1 MGSFSININKVKQR
15 TSLLTLI
22 FAAGLFAVSPASA
35 KQVTLNS
42 IQGNLTVKG
51 DLIAVED
58 GFYKI
63 DTSIGILSIS
73 VKDVTCEGDCPAL
86 VKNNTLQIA
95 GSSAIGSRLM
105 PFLLEGYAKYEG
117 VKLKSIPGAPIGMIV
132 NEIVGSDGNIVTR
145 VMTNLGNSN
154 EAFKALT
161 NPDTQIG
168 MSTRRV
174 LPAEA
179 RRVAKSGGG
188 NLIDATQEH
197 VIAVHPVVIMV
208 HPSNPVQAVSLED
221 LDGIYSGRIKNW
233 SELGGRN
240 EPIIAYGRDKASGI
254 GGVFQQVIF
263 AKSRNKQADS
273 VIVLDTDDQ
282 LARSVMTQ
290 PSAIGIA
297 GAAFSTGT
305 KPLDIID
312 QCGITVSP
320 DSFTTKAEEYPIQRR
335 IYLYNR
341 SDNMSETAKGLIDF
355 ITTEE
360 ADALVKNAGFY
371 NLAVEQDTRPYQGG
385 RAFDVINATQNPE
398 ELPLMRE
405 LVVDLLSYDRLTT
418 TIRFGSGSAA
428 LEAKAYADLDELFD
442 YLNGLDY
449 PVELLFTGFSDAD
462 GSFAANQ
469 GLSYNRA
476 LQAANAA
483 EVYSKGKI
491 TNPNGV
497 TFTAKGYGELAP
509 VACNATLEG
518 KRTNRR
524 VEIWIR
530 RQ

>member
-1 MGSFSININKVKQR
+1 MGSFSTTHSKGGG
-15 TSLLTLI
+15 TLLSLI
-22 FAAGLFAVSPASA
+22 VAAGLSFSMPAMA

-42 IQGNLTVKG
+42 IEGNLSVQG
-51 DLIAVED
+51 ELVAVEG

-63 DTSIGILSIS
+63 DTSIGMLSIS
-73 VKDVTCEGDCPAL
+73 VKDVTCEGDCPSL
-86 VKNNTLQIA
+86 VKNDTFRIV

-105 PFLLEGYAKYEG
+105 PLLLEGYSQSADAK
-117 VKLKSIPGAPIGMIV
+117 LNAIPGAPIGMIF
-132 NEIVGSDGNIVTR
+132 NEIVADNGTVLTS
-145 VMTNLGNSN
+145 VMTNLSNSS
-154 EAFKALT
+154 EAFKALSS
-161 NPDTQIG
+161 PETQIG
-168 MSTRRV
+168 MSTRRI

-179 RRVAKSGGG
+179 RRIARTGGG
-188 NLIDATQEH
+188 NLIDPAQEH
-197 VIAVHPVVIMV
+197 VIAVDPVVIMV

-221 LDGIYSGRIKNW
+221 LDGIYSGRITNW
-233 SELGGRN
+233 SQLGGRN
-240 EPIIAYGRDKASGI
+240 EAIIAYGRDAGTGI
-254 GGVFQQVIF
+254 GGVFQQAIF

-273 VIVLDTDDQ
+273 VIVLDTDEQ

-297 GAAFSTGT
+297 GAAFAAST

-320 DSFTTKAEEYPIQRR
+320 NSFTTKAEEYPIQRR
-335 IYLYNR
+335 VYLYNR
-341 SDNMSETAKGLIDF
+341 SDNMNEISQGLLDF
-355 ITTEE
+355 TMTDE
-360 ADALVKNAGFY
+360 ADSLIERAGFY
-371 NLAVEQDTRPYQGG
+371 NLTVEQDTRPYQGG

-405 LVVDLLSYDRLTT
+405 LVVDLLSFDRLTT
-418 TIRFGSGSAA
+418 TIRFGSGSAS
-428 LEAKAYADLDELFD
+428 LEAKAYADLDELFE
-442 YLNGLDY
+442 YLNELDY
-449 PVELLFTGFSDAD
+449 PVELLFSGFSDAD

-469 GLSYNRA
+469 GLSFNRA
-476 LQAANAA
+476 QQAAQASEA
-483 EVYSKGKI
+483 YAQGKI

-497 TFTAKGYGELAP
+497 KFSAKGYGELAP

>member
-1 MGSFSININKVKQR
+1 MVSFSTKTVKQR
-15 TSLLTLI
+15 TALLPLVL
-22 FAAGLFAVSPASA
+22 AAGLFATAPAMA

-42 IQGNLTVKG
+42 IKGNLSVQG

-63 DTSIGILSIS
+63 DTSIGTLSIS
-73 VKDVTCEGDCPAL
+73 VKDVICEGDCPTL
-86 VKNNTLQIA
+86 VKDDGLRIA

-105 PFLLEGYAKYEG
+105 PLLLEGYSSSAG
-117 VKLKSIPGAPIGMIV
+117 LKLNPIPGAPIGLIV
-132 NEIVGSDGNIVTR
+132 NEVVDADGNVLANVKTS
-145 VMTNLGNSN
+145 LGNSN
-154 EAFKALT
+154 EAFKSLT
-161 NPDTQIG
+161 SADTQIG
-168 MSTRRV
+168 LSTRRV

-188 NLIDATQEH
+188 NLIDAAQEH
-197 VIAVHPVVIMV
+197 VIAVDPVVIMV

-221 LDGIYSGRIKNW
+221 LDGIYSGRITNW

-240 EPIIAYGRDKASGI
+240 EAIIVYGRDKATGI
-254 GGVFQQVIF
+254 GGVFQRAIF

-305 KPLDIID
+305 KPLDIVD

-335 IYLYNR
+335 VYLYNR
-341 SDNMSETAKGLIDF
+341 SNNMGEIAQGIIDF
-355 ITTEE
+355 TATEE
-360 ADALVKNAGFY
+360 ADALVQRAGFY

-385 RAFDVINATQNPE
+385 RAFDVIKATQNPE

-418 TIRFGSGSAA
+418 TIRFGSGSSS

-449 PVELLFTGFSDAD
+449 PVELLFAGFSDAD

-469 GLSYNRA
+469 GLSFNRA
-476 LQAANAA
+476 QQAMQSAKA
-483 EVYSKGKI
+483 YSEGKI
-491 TNPNGV
+491 TNRNGV
-497 TFTAKGYGELAP
+497 TFAAKGYGELAP

>member
-1 MGSFSININKVKQR
+1 MVSFSIDTVKQR
-15 TSLLTLI
+15 TALLPLVL
-22 FAAGLFAVSPASA
+22 AAGLFAVAPAMA
-35 KQVTLNS
+35 KQVTLKS
-42 IQGNLTVKG
+42 IEGTLSVKG
-51 DLIAVED
+51 ELIAVED
-58 GFYKI
+58 GFYKL
-63 DTSIGILSIS
+63 DTSIGRLSIS
-73 VKDVTCEGDCPAL
+73 VKDVICEGDCPTLA
-86 VKNNTLQIA
+86 KNDNLQIS

-105 PFLLEGYAKYEG
+105 PLLLEGYASSEG
-117 VKLKSIPGAPIGMIV
+117 MKLSSIPGAPVGMIV
-132 NEIVGSDGNIVTR
+132 NEIVDADGKVLKTVR
-145 VMTNLGNSN
+145 TNLGNSN

-174 LPAEA
+174 SPAEA
-179 RRVAKSGGG
+179 RRVARTRGG

-197 VIAVHPVVIMV
+197 VVAVDPVVIMV
-208 HPSNPVQAVSLED
+208 HPSNPVQAVSIED
-221 LDGIYSGRIKNW
+221 LDGIYSGRITNW

-240 EPIIAYGRDKASGI
+240 ESIIVYGRDKNSGI

-273 VIVLDTDDQ
+273 VIVLNEDEQ

-297 GAAFSTGT
+297 GAAYASGT

-335 IYLYNR
+335 VYLYNR
-341 SDNMSETAKGLIDF
+341 SDNMDEIAQGLIDF
-355 ITTEE
+355 LATEK
-360 ADALVKNAGFY
+360 ADDLVKQAGFY

-418 TIRFGSGSAA
+418 TIRFGSGSAT

-449 PVELLFTGFSDAD
+449 PVELMFAGFSDSD
-462 GSFAANQ
+462 GSFVANQ
-469 GLSYNRA
+469 GLSFNRA
-476 LQAANAA
+476 QQAMRSAQD
-483 EVYSKGKI
+483 YSVGKI
-491 TNPNGV
+491 ANRHGV